1 MDIAAI
7 IIAGISLLVS
17 IWAITV
23 SKQANKLA
31 ETKFTR
37 DKEIEKPILFNVH
50 TNGADNFVFVI
61 EDYSANKNLR
71 IDKIEFTT
79 SKGGDYKGI
88 PFDIRRNDKINP
100 SQVDVTT
107 TDKFMVLDAFWFK
120 IYTNQGEVLEH
131 EHCSAFEEK
140 NTDD

>member
-1 MDIAAI
+1 MEVWALVISVVSVL
-7 IIAGISLLVS
+7 IAGGAL
-17 IWAITV
+17 WF
-23 SKQANKLA
+23 SKKANDLA
-31 ETKFTR
+31 RTIHEREKQ
-37 DKEIEKPILFNVH
+37 IEKPILFNVH